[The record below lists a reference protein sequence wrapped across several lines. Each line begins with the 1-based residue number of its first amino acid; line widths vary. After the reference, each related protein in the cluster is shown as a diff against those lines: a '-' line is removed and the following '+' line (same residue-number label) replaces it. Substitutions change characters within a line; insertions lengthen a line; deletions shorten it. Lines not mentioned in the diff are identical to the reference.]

1 MHSENGKGISMKT
14 GFVIQYTSGAFGAKD
29 DRGVIYPTRERNDI
43 TVFASRK
50 EAKSHIRIRSQ
61 KVVPVEY
68 ATVIVDN
75 PPFWFV
81 KLAD

>member
-1 MHSENGKGISMKT
+1 MKT
-14 GFVIQYTSGAFGAKD
+14 GFVIQYKSGAFGAKD
-29 DRGVIYPTRERNDI
+29 DRGVIYPTRDVNDI

-68 ATVIVDN
+68 ATVIVK
-75 PPFWFV
+75 PHFWWLQG
-81 KLAD
+81 KIC